1 MLREYEINQ
10 RLKQIMKNIC
20 SKFNA
25 KNIIALTITGI
36 AAFVTIYVTTKSI
49 YNDKINDLITKS
61 IIPLIGT
68 WMGAII
74 AYYFAKENFDAAA
87 NQYNKVIDKLT
98 PEKKLK
104 SIKVIQ
110 AMIPYNR
117 IVWSDLNEFKDKKI
131 ISEIIDNPLYKGF
144 NRFLF
149 FENKECKYI
158 IHRSTFDR
166 FITQQLVNN
175 DTNSI
180 QELKLSNLLN
190 SSDDYIKEYLKNGI
204 KFLSDDSNLFDA
216 KTLIDN
222 NKYCSDVII
231 TQNGK
236 PNEEVLG
243 WITEVEI
250 SKSMEN

>member
-1 MLREYEINQ
+1 MQ
-10 RLKQIMKNIC
+10 GKD

-36 AAFVTIYVTTKSI
+36 AAFVTIFVTTKSI
-49 YNDKINDLITKS
+49 GDEKIGDLITKS

-74 AYYFAKENFDAAA
+74 AYYFAKENFDTAAK
-87 NQYNKVIDKLT
+87 QYDKVIDKLT

-104 SIKVIQ
+104 SIKVSQ
-110 AMIPYNR
+110 AMIPFSR
-117 IVWSDLNEFKDKKI
+117 IVWSDLSIFRDKKI
-131 ISEIIDNPLYKGF
+131 ISEIIDNPSYKGF

-149 FENKECKYI
+149 FENKICKHI
-158 IHRSTFDR
+158 IHRSTLDR
-166 FITQQLVNN
+166 FITQQLINS
-175 DTNSI
+175 DSNSI
-180 QELKLSNLLN
+180 QELQLSKLLDSKEGYI
-190 SSDDYIKEYLKNGI
+190 SDYLQNGV
-204 KFLSDDSNLFDA
+204 KFLSIECNLFDA
-216 KTLIDN
+216 KSLIDN

-250 SKSMEN
+250 SKNSEF